1 MTSNVKLIL
10 YLSCIHIV
18 IGIPLSDELHQYT
31 ISVVQHYH
39 RQKPGLFKCVF
50 YDLSAGTDD
59 GWFGKLLSSPQLSNV
74 PKHVLDENYHLSLG
88 ESCLRQP
95 DLMLVHVGDR
105 DLSPSKCPNV
115 VNYFFTV
122 LHTNSPLVILVNTKN
137 ISVKSIVN
145 LLSIRQFDKAVY
157 IGTKEKLFF
166 QMGLFGNLER
176 VMLQFPHP
184 KDLIRSNIRNS
195 HGRPIGYTYVYEP
208 WPLAFDW
215 IHQTAQYLNTN
226 LTRYLEICTAVTP
239 SVQCLQRLAKAS
251 YIDIVMDK
259 RESTE

>member
-166 QMGLFGNLER
+166 SNGTFWEPRKSDVTVSTPKGLD
-176 VMLQFPHP
+176 P
-184 KDLIRSNIRNS
+184 K
-195 HGRPIGYTYVYEP
+195 
-208 WPLAFDW
+208 
-215 IHQTAQYLNTN
+215 
-226 LTRYLEICTAVTP
+226 
-239 SVQCLQRLAKAS
+239 
-251 YIDIVMDK
+251 
-259 RESTE
+259 